1 MYRIIKE
8 KTGAEV
14 GSTEKPIFIRKKSNG
29 CYVQTSEAEAQG
41 IAFKGTPYN
50 LFGRKGVGADETVM
64 LVEFDGGDAVSEV
77 GPIGAQTAHNAAHID
92 YLSMMSGIDLPD
104 ENDEE
109 G

>member
-50 LFGRKGVGADETVM
+50 LFGREGVGADETVM
-64 LVEFDGGDAVSEV
+64 LVEFDGGETADAATVLT
-77 GPIGAQTAHNAAHID
+77 AQQAQDRADID
-92 YLSMMSGIDLPD
+92 FIAMETGVEL
-104 ENDEE
+104 
-109 G
+109 

>member
-50 LFGRKGVGADETVM
+50 LFGREGVGADETVM
-64 LVEFDGGDAVSEV
+64 LVEFDGGDAVSD
-77 GPIGAQTAHNAAHID
+77 IGAAVDANSAAID
-92 YLSMMSGIDLPD
+92 DIIISML
-104 ENDEE
+104 E